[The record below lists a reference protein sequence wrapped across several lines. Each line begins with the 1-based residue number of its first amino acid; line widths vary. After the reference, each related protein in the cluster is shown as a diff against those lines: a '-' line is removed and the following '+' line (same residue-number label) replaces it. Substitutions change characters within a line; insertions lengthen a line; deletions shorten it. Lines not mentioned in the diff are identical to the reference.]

1 MNDWPIFTGWGLR
14 DGVASKIKAAWAR
27 SRLTKEQR
35 SLLEKAARV
44 ENALST
50 ERLVSN
56 QDWLREI
63 VFHSV
68 MHRLQ
73 VPDGQHNETALSGP
87 LRDSISHLF
96 EDEAYFSLP
105 MELRSSE
112 PPRSELWAL
121 EDQLDRTARI
131 VGNLEE
137 AVDLI
142 TAWFAASIKPLIE
155 QFPTL
160 VVPASDADTDI
171 SFDAPLLDLLQ
182 QGRDLTQELILIAH
196 APDLEKFD
204 LAVATTA
211 QLTYN
216 LELELGLKQ
225 PFDAIDLERAL
236 GRSRIS
242 DAELI
247 EGLLKKTAFAPLF
260 AASVPITLPART
272 RFEHHHIVAG
282 TGHGK
287 TQMLQN
293 LILHDLEQVAKGQ
306 ASIVVI
312 DSQADLIKN
321 IAGLDMF
328 AEGQPLHNRLCV
340 IDPSDI
346 EWPVALNLFDVGQL
360 RMEGYSQL
368 ERERLT
374 NGILELYDFVLG
386 SLLDA
391 GMTQKQ
397 AVIFRY
403 ITRLL
408 LRIPNATIHTLREL
422 LEDDGYAK
430 YEDFIEQLEGSAKA
444 FFTDEFQGKEFQS
457 TKKQVLRRL
466 YGILE
471 NQTFERM
478 FSHPKS
484 KLDLFSEMNAG
495 KVILI
500 NTAKDLLKEN
510 GTQILGRFFIA
521 MIAQAAQERA
531 VLASDKRLPTIV
543 YVDEAQDYFDRN
555 IGIIL
560 SQTRKYNVGLV
571 LAHQYL
577 GQLDGKLQE
586 AIFANTSIKFAGGVS
601 AKDAR
606 TLSADFQTDPS
617 LIESQSK
624 LSFAAFVKGTT
635 KTAAS
640 IAIKYGEMEA
650 LPRLN
655 AEAKA
660 AQRETMRERYAIH
673 YTEANEA
680 AAKSAAD
687 FNLTDDPEPPE
698 TIDVTADEQEWWDGD
713 EEANGEQPWEKW
725 GDFRDEELPEHPND
739 KGTGKKKPRQPRK
752 PKK

>member
-1 MNDWPIFTGWGLR
+1 MSDGPIFTGFGVKNRLSLGLKWIGYR
-14 DGVASKIKAAWAR
+14 WRLSKEVRAALERAERLQVRLIELGLDDDPHWLAQLITKNILASFDVAEGEAVQVPLYQPLLGSVM
-27 SRLTKEQR
+27 
-35 SLLEKAARV
+35 SLLEQ
-44 ENALST
+44 E
-50 ERLVSN
+50 
-56 QDWLREI
+56 
-63 VFHSV
+63 
-68 MHRLQ
+68 
-73 VPDGQHNETALSGP
+73 G
-87 LRDSISHLF
+87 
-96 EDEAYFSLP
+96 YFNLP
-105 MELRSSE
+105 HGITGSE
-112 PPRSELWAL
+112 PPLRSEVWAI
-121 EDQLDRTARI
+121 EDQLRRTNRI
-131 VGNLEE
+131 LD
-137 AVDLI
+137 DLPACFDII
-142 TAWFAASIKPLIE
+142 TAWFAASIEPLVE

-160 VVPASDADTDI
+160 VVPVAGETNDI

-196 APDLEKFD
+196 ASDLEKLD
-204 LAVATTA
+204 LALATTA

-236 GRSRIS
+236 GRSRAS

-247 EGLLKKTAFAPLF
+247 ESLLKKTAFAPLF

-328 AEGQPLHNRLCV
+328 AEGQSLHDRLCV

-422 LEDDGYAK
+422 LEDDGYTK

-640 IAIKYGEMEA
+640 IAIEYGEMEA
-650 LPRLN
+650 LPRLD
-655 AEAKA
+655 AKAKA
-660 AQRETMRERYAIH
+660 AQRERMRERYAIH

-687 FNLTDDPEPPE
+687 YIPEGDPEPPE
-698 TIDVTADEQEWWDGD
+698 PTEDEADDQEWWDD
-713 EEANGEQPWEKW
+713 EEDDNGEQPWEKW

-739 KGTGKKKPRQPRK
+739 KGKKKPRKPRK